1 MGKYISNIRT
11 MSMNIEIVQALIL
24 SKYIL
29 FIPNLFI
36 ILYKKVKK
44 VIKKDNINTTLKALR
59 YQGSCRFSDL
69 TTTNVCDFNE
79 FTYSGLLAS
88 L

>member
-1 MGKYISNIRT
+1 MGKYINNIRIINI
-11 MSMNIEIVQALIL
+11 NIEIVHVLIL

-44 VIKKDNINTTLKALR
+44 VIKKDNINTILKALR
-59 YQGSCRFSDL
+59 YQGSNRFSDL
-69 TTTNVCDFNE
+69 TTTNV
-79 FTYSGLLAS
+79 
-88 L
+88 

>member
-1 MGKYISNIRT
+1 MGKYINNIR
-11 MSMNIEIVQALIL
+11 MININIEIVHALIL

-44 VIKKDNINTTLKALR
+44 VIKKDKIKKTLKALR
-59 YQGSCRFSDL
+59 YQGNCRFSDF
-69 TTTNVCDFNE
+69 TTTNVCDFKE
-79 FTYSGLLAS
+79 FT
-88 L
+88 

>member
-1 MGKYISNIRT
+1 MGKYINNIRIINI
-11 MSMNIEIVQALIL
+11 NIEIVQALIL

-44 VIKKDNINTTLKALR
+44 VIKKDNINKILKALR
-59 YQGSCRFSDL
+59 YQGSCKFSDL
-69 TTTNVCDFNE
+69 TITNV
-79 FTYSGLLAS
+79 
-88 L
+88 

>member
-1 MGKYISNIRT
+1 MGKYINNIRII
-11 MSMNIEIVQALIL
+11 SMNIEIVHAFTL

-44 VIKKDNINTTLKALR
+44 VTKKDNINITLKTLR
-59 YQGSCRFSDL
+59 TKGSCKFSDL
-69 TTTNVCDFNE
+69 TTTNVCDCKE
-79 FTYSGLLAS
+79 FTYSGLLVS
-88 L
+88 F

>member
-1 MGKYISNIRT
+1 
-11 MSMNIEIVQALIL
+11 MSMNIEIVHAFTL

-44 VIKKDNINTTLKALR
+44 VTKKDNINTTLKALSAK
-59 YQGSCRFSDL
+59 GSRKFSDL
-69 TTTNVCDFNE
+69 TTTNVCDCKE
-79 FTYSGLLAS
+79 FT
-88 L
+88 